1 MFLDSGTLDLGT
13 LDPWTLDQWTLD
25 SGTLG
30 VGLWENFTFP
40 PLPLALPGN
49 LIFLLFIFIL
59 LPAPLN
65 VTFFFLP
72 LLVCFFLL
80 GSSTLITFPLPLSSR
95 PCICCRG
102 KMIFRVPLTHLPVP
116 ADL

>member
-1 MFLDSGTLDLGT
+1 MDLG
-13 LDPWTLDQWTLD
+13 
-25 SGTLG
+25 LG
-30 VGLWENFTFP
+30 DLGRGLVGEFTFP

-59 LPAPLN
+59 LLAPLN
-65 VTFFFLP
+65 VTFFLPSTVLP

-80 GSSTLITFPLPLSSR
+80 GSSTLITFPLPLSNR

-102 KMIFRVPLTHLPVP
+102 KMIFRVPLTRLHCRG
-116 ADL
+116 